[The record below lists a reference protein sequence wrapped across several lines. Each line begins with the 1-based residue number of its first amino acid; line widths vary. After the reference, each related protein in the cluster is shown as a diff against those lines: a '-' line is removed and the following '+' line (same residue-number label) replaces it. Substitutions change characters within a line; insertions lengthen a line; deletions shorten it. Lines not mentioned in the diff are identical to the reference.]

1 MSSTDT
7 TWKTEGNTKAGGSS
21 SASSSHSLTVKDIRD
36 EIEHLFGRQSEN
48 YLLRLIND
56 GMLELASKKQHYVA
70 SANTNLEQY
79 KRWYKLDD
87 QVIDITKVEVLD
99 TNSRYV
105 MIPKLADS
113 HKLLREDVDIDYSDG
128 SATDNLT

>member
-1 MSSTDT
+1 MTPN
-7 TWKTEGNTKAGGSS
+7 E
-21 SASSSHSLTVKDIRD
+21 LIQQ
-36 EIEHLFGRQSEN
+36 IEHLMGRQPQG
-48 YLLRLIND
+48 YMIRLMND
-56 GMLELASKKQHYVA
+56 ALVDMSSKKKEYEV
-70 SANTNLEQY
+70 SAITDLEQY

-128 SATDNLT
+128 SATDKLT